1 MVIMGT
7 HRTTQCKN
15 GHPWT
20 DANTR
25 TSTDRYGIT
34 RRICSICRNAYV
46 NAALTL
52 RYRTDPAWRELQKAK
67 SRVRYHNV
75 RKHKPTCEAP

>member
-1 MVIMGT
+1 MGRLPTT
-7 HRTTQCKN
+7 HCKN

-34 RRICSICRNAYV
+34 RRICSTCRNAYT
-46 NAALTL
+46 NNWLTTK
-52 RYRTDPAWRELQKAK
+52 YRADPVFRELQKSKA
-67 SRVRYHNV
+67 RIRYHTV
-75 RKHKPTCEAP
+75 RKLKDKPNAEAS